1 MGRRRLE
8 GKFQKCTFFANY
20 RKFHYFQ
27 SLEKDQDG
35 VQRHL
40 LPWHEGQGAA
50 AQELS
55 RGHWEHGHW
64 QVYRWEFMVAIQ
76 TLTWH
81 NAGLVTDMEDDECS
95 DQRPL
100 IKTDECTFAYIK
112 HSNLYVVAT
121 TRKNSNIAMLF
132 TLLHKICA
140 VMQEYFKEVGYSF
153 FVADLC

>member
-1 MGRRRLE
+1 
-8 GKFQKCTFFANY
+8 
-20 RKFHYFQ
+20 
-27 SLEKDQDG
+27 
-35 VQRHL
+35 
-40 LPWHEGQGAA
+40 
-50 AQELS
+50 
-55 RGHWEHGHW
+55 
-64 QVYRWEFMVAIQ
+64 
-76 TLTWH
+76 
-81 NAGLVTDMEDDECS
+81 MEDDECS

-140 VMQEYFKEVGYSF
+140 VMQEYFKEVGYSL